1 MEGKNKN
8 KKSMGINDSNDYS
21 KIDSPDFMFGKINK
35 MKKKKKTMV
44 LRVCIISIHSIK
56 TCK

>member
-21 KIDSPDFMFGKINK
+21 KIDSPDFMFGKRNK
-35 MKKKKKTMV
+35 MKKKKKQWSCAYV
-44 LRVCIISIHSIK
+44 
-56 TCK
+56 